1 MSRYM
6 KYTEIK
12 SFGDGIKLTADR
24 NFEEI
29 YDIPYEKI
37 ILKIVNIESNSN
49 VKVFINN
56 TNEEDYFILNN
67 AVDEIILDEMAVHKL
82 KLELDNEYEDSTCML
97 QVLLLR

>member
-37 ILKIVNIESNSN
+37 ILKILNI
-49 VKVFINN
+49 
-56 TNEEDYFILNN
+56 
-67 AVDEIILDEMAVHKL
+67 
-82 KLELDNEYEDSTCML
+82 
-97 QVLLLR
+97 